1 MFEDIVFNHWLWFV
15 TALALIGFE
24 VAMPGVVFLW
34 LAIASAIVGL
44 IVLMAPDLA
53 WEMQFVIFSVLAVV
67 SVFAGRSYLK
77 KHPLE
82 TEDTTL
88 NRRGAQYLGH
98 NYTLVSDM
106 ENGEGK
112 IKIGDTLWKVSGE
125 FDGKVGDI
133 VQVTGSSGVILTVTE
148 KKKHDKS

>member
-15 TALALIGFE
+15 AALALIGFE
-24 VAMPGVVFLW
+24 VALPGVVFLW

-44 IVLMAPDLA
+44 IVLVLPDMS
-53 WEMQFVIFSVLAVV
+53 WEMQFVIFSVLSVV

-82 TEDTTL
+82 TEDTNL
-88 NRRGAQYLGH
+88 NRRGAQYIGH

-112 IKIGDTLWKVSGE
+112 IKIGDTLWKVRGE
-125 FDGKVGDI
+125 FAGKTGD
-133 VQVTGSSGVILTVTE
+133 VVHVTGSDGVILMVAE
-148 KKKHDKS
+148 KLS